1 MQARR
6 LQNCTIP
13 FKSNNQ
19 AVVGTRH
26 PTHHIP
32 STATMEMVTWPN
44 PGSPAF
50 VTSQM
55 EEAETSPINPQI
67 TIFE

>member
-1 MQARR
+1 MMISK
-6 LQNCTIP
+6 L
-13 FKSNNQ
+13 SDY

-26 PTHHIP
+26 PTHHMP
-32 STATMEMVTWPN
+32 RTATMKMVACPK

-50 VTSQM
+50 VTTQID
-55 EEAETSPINPQI
+55 EIETNPINPQI